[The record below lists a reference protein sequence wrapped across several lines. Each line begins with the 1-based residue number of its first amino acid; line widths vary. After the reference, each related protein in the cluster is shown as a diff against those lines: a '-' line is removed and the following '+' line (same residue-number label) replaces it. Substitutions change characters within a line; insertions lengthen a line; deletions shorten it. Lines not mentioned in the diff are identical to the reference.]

1 MLPPLSTRFTLGP
14 QITDEQQAFLDAY
27 GFLVFSKVALDSEVR
42 MILNELEAIQAQWLE
57 EKRSYINGIPIFY
70 GRDHENKPFVQRFT
84 FTSMFSQKL
93 KNFVLD
99 NRFEPVR
106 RLVGENARIG
116 HDEKDGVVVNRY
128 INVPGSAYPKLGW
141 HTDGLRDLFYLRM
154 PKQMLNVGLHFDRIR
169 AEDGGLRLLPGSH
182 TQGFWSMCFKKPYF
196 IYHRPDPKELV
207 VETEPGDL
215 TVHDGRLWH
224 RVAPSPY
231 TGLPSLRR
239 SMYVPYLTGPYEPK
253 KDTSATPAYHH
264 LGRFLRYL
272 RQSLELAGKK

>member
-1 MLPPLSTRFTLGP
+1 
-14 QITDEQQAFLDAY
+14 
-27 GFLVFSKVALDSEVR
+27 
-42 MILNELEAIQAQWLE
+42 
-57 EKRSYINGIPIFY
+57 
-70 GRDHENKPFVQRFT
+70 
-84 FTSMFSQKL
+84 
-93 KNFVLD
+93 
-99 NRFEPVR
+99 
-106 RLVGENARIG
+106 
-116 HDEKDGVVVNRY
+116 
-128 INVPGSAYPKLGW
+128 
-141 HTDGLRDLFYLRM
+141 
-154 PKQMLNVGLHFDRIR
+154 
-169 AEDGGLRLLPGSH
+169 
-182 TQGFWSMCFKKPYF
+182 MCFKKPYF